1 MEFFSHILVCMCLIK
16 VSRVVPSY
24 SLDPVR
30 MASSIQ
36 WKNMMSY
43 TIRASLVAQMVRKWS
58 EVKSLSH
65 VRHFAT
71 PWTTCSLPGSSVH
84 GIFQAIV
91 LEWIAISFPRGSS
104 QPRDWTRVSCFVDR
118 RLTVWATREVCLQ
131 FRSPGFDTW
140 VRKIPWRRKWQS
152 TPVLLPGKSH
162 GQRSLVGYM

>member
-91 LEWIAISFPRGSS
+91 REWIAISFSIKTLYVYTNP
-104 QPRDWTRVSCFVDR
+104 D
-118 RLTVWATREVCLQ
+118 
-131 FRSPGFDTW
+131 
-140 VRKIPWRRKWQS
+140 IPWRRETLP
-152 TPVLLPGKSH
+152 TPVFWPREFHGLHSPWGFKELDTTEQLSLSSNPTPGHIYQMK
-162 GQRSLVGYM
+162 L